1 MKKLL
6 LLLFLPTFAF
16 GQEKKA
22 PSKFNFKLSATV
34 YQTNGSASFLP
45 SLALLY
51 RIHDEKDRASIGVGV
66 DVLKKYGKLDTG
78 DFVPITPI
86 YAELI
91 GLRRR
96 KRLIGTTY
104 ILRAGIINYSFTERN
119 GNKSVES
126 IGHSPY
132 YAIGFGINFGI
143 KKKDFFISGILQSY
157 SEHVRE
163 TTLTTGY
170 TQKNSGNNSFVS
182 FSLGIIL

>member
-1 MKKLL
+1 
-6 LLLFLPTFAF
+6 
-16 GQEKKA
+16 
-22 PSKFNFKLSATV
+22 
-34 YQTNGSASFLP
+34 
-45 SLALLY
+45 
-51 RIHDEKDRASIGVGV
+51 
-66 DVLKKYGKLDTG
+66 
-78 DFVPITPI
+78 PITPI

-170 TQKNSGNNSFVS
+170 TQKNSVHNSFVS